1 MLIYFALGGLII
13 GGILGYLI
21 KPTAEILEVDVT
33 KYELQNEIQRLEY
46 EAKIKAVEIRY
57 LEGLHFIE
65 NADSTQLDSLW
76 ANHGF

>member
-1 MLIYFALGGLII
+1 MVALLVGGV
-13 GGILGYLI
+13 LGYMI
-21 KPTAEILEVDVT
+21 HPRAEIIETDVT

-46 EAKIKAVEIRY
+46 EKKVTEIEVKL

-65 NADSTQLDSLW
+65 NADSTGLDSLW